1 MTTPRSRALVS
12 LAFRMTLVTLA
23 LGGCA
28 PSRPVLAGPAPTEDH
43 RLAIRFDNGAREHVH
58 VYLVDERRE
67 WLLGRVEPGAVATLR
82 IPEASI
88 AGSVGF
94 MRLAVITG
102 ERLTLKAALD
112 PRATF
117 TIAQP
122 AAAILSE
129 HWTFSQGQ
137 LTPLQVRH

>member
-12 LAFRMTLVTLA
+12 RACRMTLVTLA

-67 WLLGRVEPGAVATLR
+67 WLLGRVEPEQSR
-82 IPEASI
+82 RCEFPKRRS
-88 AGSVGF
+88 
-94 MRLAVITG
+94 
-102 ERLTLKAALD
+102 
-112 PRATF
+112 PRAWG
-117 TIAQP
+117 
-122 AAAILSE
+122 SCG
-129 HWTFSQGQ
+129 S
-137 LTPLQVRH
+137 R